1 MHSAPVLAR
10 MSSQTIILLRDP
22 NRGSSGDPV
31 TDLAPEQTAGVLSTQ
46 MRGWLDEV
54 ILPILSQELFG
65 E

>member
-1 MHSAPVLAR
+1 